1 MIANGRESC
10 YHRWAMSN
18 KPEFLN
24 AAREAAF
31 EAGKMLKQGLN
42 EAREILFK
50 GSVDLVTNFDRKAQE
65 MIFDRLSGSFPDHG
79 FLAEEGLL
87 YQEQNDF
94 RWVIDPLDG
103 TTNYAHGVPVFCVSI
118 GLEFKG
124 KIILGVVYD
133 PMQEEMFH
141 AVRGEGAYLG
151 ESRIHVSSEGDLGRG
166 LVATGFP
173 YDVRVNPDNN
183 AVHFNYFLTRVQ
195 AIRRCGS
202 AALDLCYVAC
212 GRFDGFWELR
222 LRPWDMAAGGLI
234 VQEAGGRLSD
244 FAGREFNIYRPEALA
259 TNGLIHEA
267 MLQVIQLG
275 KDHVENK
282 NK

>member
-1 MIANGRESC
+1 
-10 YHRWAMSN
+10 MS
-18 KPEFLN
+18 KWPEFES
-24 AAREAAF
+24 AARGAAF

-42 EAREILFK
+42 EGREILFK
-50 GSVDLVTNFDRKAQE
+50 GTVDLVTNFDHKAQE

-79 FLAEEGLL
+79 FLAEEGLS
-87 YQEQNDF
+87 YQEQKEY
-94 RWVIDPLDG
+94 RWIIDPLDG
-103 TTNYAHGVPVFCVSI
+103 TTNYAHGVPIFCVSI
-118 GLEFKG
+118 GLELKG
-124 KIILGVVYD
+124 SIILGVVYD

-151 ESRIHVSSEGDLGRG
+151 ESRIHVSSEVDLGRS

-183 AVHFNYFLTRVQ
+183 AIHFNSFLTRAQ

-222 LRPWDMAAGGLI
+222 LHPWDMAAGGLI
-234 VQEAGGRLSD
+234 VREAGGRLSD
-244 FAGREFNIYRPEALA
+244 FSGRELNIYRPEALA
-259 TNGLIHEA
+259 TNGLIHES
-267 MLQVIQLG
+267 MIQVIRLG
-275 KDHVENK
+275 KEHAENK
-282 NK
+282 GK